1 MGDLGH
7 QADIVLSEYVS
18 VFLVSWFYFN
28 FSENLIRFCSI
39 IIHYSQDLL
48 KLAKNSKS
56 IIPVVYLAENW
67 RLLQFVSLVMSF
79 TSSD

>member
-28 FSENLIRFCSI
+28 FTEDLIRFCSI

-56 IIPVVYLAENW
+56 
-67 RLLQFVSLVMSF
+67 
-79 TSSD
+79 